1 MSAEQRDSAGD
12 AFPEGCH
19 LIEIRISELRRLFN
33 AIDPS
38 PFNERDLDPEAEEF
52 IVGWARELPAGG
64 APLGLLV
71 HLDRAAGLPDEARV
85 LRDAIH
91 EFFGRRAT
99 ATRRKLREL
108 FRRGRTSLAIG
119 LAFLALSIATSDV
132 ISTYFEA
139 SRLAS
144 ILRESLIIGGWV
156 AMWGP
161 LEIFLYEW
169 WPIRADIRLGQR
181 LSAMPVR
188 ISYRTDASEDAWRS
202 DWPAVPAAEPSRSVA
217 RPLS

>member
-1 MSAEQRDSAGD
+1 MMAGDARDSAGD

-19 LIEIRISELRRLFN
+19 LIEIRVPELRRLFN

-38 PFNERDLDPEAEEF
+38 PFNERDLDPNAEAF
-52 IVGWARELPAGG
+52 IVGWARDLPSGE
-64 APLGLLV
+64 PLGLLV
-71 HLDRAAGLPDEARV
+71 HLDRAAGPPEEARV

-91 EFFGRRAT
+91 EFFGQRAA

-119 LAFLALSIATSDV
+119 LAFLALSIGTGDAL
-132 ISTYFEA
+132 STYFEE
-139 SRLAS
+139 SHLAS

-169 WPIRADIRLGQR
+169 WPIRGDIRLHER

-188 ISYRTDASEDAWRS
+188 ISYRPEASEDAWRS
-202 DWPAVPAAEPSRSVA
+202 DWPAMPAAEPP
-217 RPLS
+217 RPVVRALS